1 MLACLALSALFY
13 PHRVSAALGINE
25 VVTAVKNQVAADDH
39 VARTLQNA
47 ISYKSPDWNKA
58 IQPQLVRREE
68 QIRVENERL
77 AKEKAEAEAK
87 ARQAAVVVT
96 PVVIKPAP
104 IVQPSGDKATWMTQ
118 AGIPQSEWAFVDFI
132 VTRES
137 GWRYLAV
144 NASSGATGLCQALPG
159 GKMSSAGADWASN
172 PVTQLRWC
180 NSYAVARYKGWANA
194 QQFWIANRWW

>member
-1 MLACLALSALFY
+1 LLACLALSALFY

-47 ISYKSPDWNKA
+47 ISYKSPDWDKA
-58 IQPQLVRREE
+58 IQPQLVKREE
-68 QIRVENERL
+68 QIKVENERL

-87 ARQAAVVVT
+87 AKQAAAVAQQ
-96 PVVIKPAP
+96 PVPAP
-104 IVQPSGDKATWMTQ
+104 IAQPSGDKTTWMAQ
-118 AGIPQSEWAFVDFI
+118 AGIPQSDWGYVDYI

-137 GWRYLAV
+137 GWRHLVV
-144 NASSGATGLCQALPG
+144 NSIGATGLCQALPG
-159 GKMSSAGADWASN
+159 RKMSSAGADYLTN

-180 NSYAVARYKGWANA
+180 NSYAIGRYGSWAGAVA
-194 QQFWIANRWW
+194 FWQSAHWW

>member
-1 MLACLALSALFY
+1 M
-13 PHRVSAALGINE
+13 
-25 VVTAVKNQVAADDH
+25 KNQVAADDH

-47 ISYKSPDWNKA
+47 IGYKSPDWEQV
-58 IQPQLVRREE
+58 IQPQLVKREE

-77 AKEKAEAEAK
+77 AAEQAQAEAK
-87 ARQAAVVVT
+87 AKQAAVAASVAV
-96 PVVIKPAP
+96 KPAP
-104 IVQPSGDKATWMTQ
+104 IAQPSGDKVAWMTQ
-118 AGIPQSEWAFVDFI
+118 AGIPQSEWTFVDFI

-172 PVTQLRWC
+172 PITQLRWC
-180 NSYAVARYKGWANA
+180 NSYAVARYGSWANA